1 MCHNKADESGD
12 PRHRSSAGRNQV
24 RKLSL
29 FGSIL
34 TERLRPDSDEDV
46 LVEFE
51 TDAAVTYLD
60 LARME
65 QELSTVIGRKVDLRT
80 PQELSRYLENASSP
94 KPCFNVSESD
104 RIRV

>member
-1 MCHNKADESGD
+1 MNPVLHGLEVPQAEIERFCA
-12 PRHRSSAGRNQV
+12 RNHV

-34 TERLRPDSDEDV
+34 TDRFRPDSDVDV

-51 TDAAVTYLD
+51 AQAAVTYLD

-65 QELSTVIGRKVDLRT
+65 QELSTMMGRKVDLRT
-80 PQELSRYLENASSP
+80 PEELSRYFRE
-94 KPCFNVSESD
+94 
-104 RIRV
+104 RVLNEALLQYERK

>member
-1 MCHNKADESGD
+1 MNPLIHGIEV
-12 PRHRSSAGRNQV
+12 PRAEIERFCERNHV

-34 TERLRPDSDEDV
+34 TERFRPDSDVDV

-51 TDAAVTYLD
+51 RDAGVTYLD

-65 QELSTVIGRKVDLRT
+65 QELSAMIGRKVDLRT
-80 PQELSRYLENASSP
+80 PQELSRY
-94 KPCFNVSESD
+94 F
-104 RIRV
+104 RQRVLTEAVLRYERK

>member
-1 MCHNKADESGD
+1 MAIEI
-12 PRHRSSAGRNQV
+12 PRAEVERFCSRNHI

-34 TERLRPDSDEDV
+34 TDRFRPDSDVDV

-51 TDAAVTYLD
+51 PGATITYLD

-65 QELSTVIGRKVDLRT
+65 REFSDALGRKVDLRT
-80 PQELSRYLENASSP
+80 SAELSRYFRERV
-94 KPCFNVSESD
+94 VSEAVVQYERD
-104 RIRV
+104 

>member
-1 MCHNKADESGD
+1 MKPMNAVLHGIEV
-12 PRHRSSAGRNQV
+12 PRAEIERFCERNRV

-34 TERLRPDSDEDV
+34 TERFRSDSDVDV

-60 LARME
+60 LASME
-65 QELSTVIGRKVDLRT
+65 RELSTMIGRKVDLRT
-80 PQELSRYLENASSP
+80 PQELSRY
-94 KPCFNVSESD
+94 F
-104 RIRV
+104 RQRVLTEALLQYERK

>member
-1 MCHNKADESGD
+1 MNPVLHGVEVPQAEIERFCE
-12 PRHRSSAGRNQV
+12 RNQI

-34 TERLRPDSDEDV
+34 TERFRRDSDVDV

-51 TDAAVTYLD
+51 ADAAVTYLD

-65 QELSTVIGRKVDLRT
+65 QELSTLIGRKVDLRT
-80 PQELSRYLENASSP
+80 PQELSRYFRE
-94 KPCFNVSESD
+94 
-104 RIRV
+104 RVLTEALRQYERK

>member
-1 MCHNKADESGD
+1 MNAVLHGIEVPQTEIERFCE
-12 PRHRSSAGRNQV
+12 RNHV

-34 TERLRPDSDEDV
+34 TGCFRPDSDVDV

-65 QELSTVIGRKVDLRT
+65 QELSTMIGRKVDLRT
-80 PQELSRYLENASSP
+80 PQELSRYFRE
-94 KPCFNVSESD
+94 
-104 RIRV
+104 RVLTEAVLQYERK

>member
-1 MCHNKADESGD
+1 MHQPNLHGIEVPKREIERFCIQNH
-12 PRHRSSAGRNQV
+12 V

-34 TERLRPDSDEDV
+34 TARFSPLSDVDV

-51 TDAAVTYLD
+51 PNTPVTYFD

-65 QELSTVIGRKVDLRT
+65 NDLTKILGRKVDLRT
-80 PQELSRYLENASSP
+80 PQELSRY
-94 KPCFNVSESD
+94 FRDRVVSEALPQYE
-104 RIRV
+104 RK

>member
-1 MCHNKADESGD
+1 MNPVLHGVEVPQAEIELFCK
-12 PRHRSSAGRNQV
+12 RNHV

-34 TERLRPDSDEDV
+34 TERFRPDSDVDV

-65 QELSTVIGRKVDLRT
+65 QELSTMLGRKVDLRT
-80 PQELSRYLENASSP
+80 PQELSRYFRE
-94 KPCFNVSESD
+94 
-104 RIRV
+104 RVLTEALLQYERK